1 MNHTETFTYIY
12 DNKVWGE
19 GSGGGSN
26 PENNTEYISFLQEFL
41 REKQI
46 KSVVDFGCGDW
57 QFSQLI
63 DWSGI
68 DYIGIDC
75 VKSIITENRIKFTN
89 QSFYL
94 SNEIPEKI
102 KGRKMADVL
111 ILKDVLQHWTDESII
126 SFINK
131 NLIRFKY
138 ILITNSKGTMH
149 WQHNEHKSII
159 TRPISALE
167 YPLNQY
173 NIDVLR
179 LLEQNPNDIKEI
191 SLITRI

>member
-41 REKQI
+41 KEKEI
-46 KSVVDFGCGDW
+46 KHVIDFGCGDW
-57 QFSQLI
+57 QFSQFI
-63 DWSGI
+63 DWTGVR
-68 DYIGIDC
+68 YLGVDC
-75 VKSIITENRIKFTN
+75 V
-89 QSFYL
+89 L
-94 SNEIPEKI
+94 SVIAKNWDIYRNSYHIDFSHNDNI
-102 KGRKMADVL
+102 KGYKADLL
-111 ILKDVLQHWTDESII
+111 IMKDVLQHWTDEAII
-126 SFINK
+126 KFFKPILK
-131 NLIRFKY
+131 NFKY
-138 ILITNSKGTMH
+138 ILITNSKGTGYY
-149 WQHNEHKSII
+149 QHPEVEGII
-159 TRPISALE
+159 TRPISALD

-173 NIDVLR
+173 NIEVLR